1 MTSPQQLPPADDFYL
16 AAHDGIGGRALLS
29 PPVLGVGLA
38 ATLLGELLFWRRL
51 QLVPSPA
58 AGSLTGASLPG
69 GFSAG
74 GSGPGGFSA
83 GASLSGGSGP
93 AAAGFLLRVID
104 SQPTGDPASSAV
116 LRRLVETP
124 GPHEVRQWI
133 RDLSAGFATDV
144 VEHRLTITGVLRRET
159 KRRLLTSNTSLVF
172 TDPRTPGEPAG
183 RIRTKLSYNEPLD
196 TADLMVAGLFLATGL
211 DQLLF
216 DTLNPR
222 DRARLSDQFRRSLPQ
237 PLHHLVSAAR
247 EAALVTT

>member
-51 QLVPSPA
+51 QLVPVSPSPSPLA
-58 AGSLTGASLPG
+58 LA

-74 GSGPGGFSA
+74 GSGA
-83 GASLSGGSGP
+83 G
-93 AAAGFLLRVID
+93 GFLLRVID

-133 RDLSAGFATDV
+133 RHLSAGFATDV
-144 VEHRLTITGVLRRET
+144 VEHRLTLTGVLRRET

-211 DQLLF
+211 DQLVL

-247 EAALVTT
+247 EAALVTS